1 MAKLVIV
8 ESPAKAKTIGKYL
21 GKDYEVT
28 ASMGHI
34 RDLPASQ
41 LGIDIEHDYAPQYIS
56 IKGKEKLIKEL
67 KSKAKHSDGVLLA
80 TDPDR
85 EGEAI
90 SWHLA
95 NILGLDPHEPNR
107 VTFDEITKK
116 GVKEGMAHPRA
127 INEDLFNAQQ
137 ARRVLDRLV
146 GYKLSPFLWRKV
158 RRGLSAGR
166 VQSVAVRI
174 IDDREKEIEA
184 FKPEEYWNVDATLGV
199 GRKSFTARLASDDKG
214 KKLLPHSEA
223 EARAIEKGLEGAEY
237 TVGELKKGKRA
248 KQPTPAFITSTLQ
261 QEASKALNFPISK
274 TMRIAQQLYEG
285 VDVKGQGTV
294 GLITYLRTDSVRISE
309 EADAAART
317 YISEQYGQNYVSQ
330 TEKTVKNG
338 QKIQD
343 AHEAI
348 RPTDITR
355 TPVLVKESLTRD
367 QFRLYQLIWR
377 RFAASR
383 MAPARYETTSVKIG
397 AGEYVFTVAASKV
410 AFDGF
415 MSVYTEEGD
424 DKKGNILSQS
434 LEKGMELTAFHAVAG
449 LVAGECSGLIT
460 SLIAM
465 SLEKRLPGH
474 SYHTLSG
481 QWKTMGKLFSSMAVP
496 LTINRVTTALFNSLE
511 NLLIPQKLQAFGYS
525 ASDALSIF
533 GILTGMTMSIILFP
547 SVLTNSFSV
556 LLLPAVSEAH
566 SAHNHAQIARA
577 IKKAILYGLLLGF
590 VFTIL
595 FLVFG
600 DRMGEVLFHN
610 TLAGN
615 FICQLSWLCPLLYVT
630 SLLNSI
636 LHGLGNA
643 RQVLFVT
650 LLACM
655 IRICMILF
663 LVPQYG
669 IDAYL
674 WGMLLSYVFAAIAD
688 ILLLMPYSRA

>member
-1 MAKLVIV
+1 MTASGIASRIIGFFYRIFL
-8 ESPAKAKTIGKYL
+8 AQTIGA
-21 GKDYEVT
+21 E
-28 ASMGHI
+28 A
-34 RDLPASQ
+34 
-41 LGIDIEHDYAPQYIS
+41 LGI
-56 IKGKEKLIKEL
+56 
-67 KSKAKHSDGVLLA
+67 
-80 TDPDR
+80 
-85 EGEAI
+85 
-90 SWHLA
+90 
-95 NILGLDPHEPNR
+95 
-107 VTFDEITKK
+107 
-116 GVKEGMAHPRA
+116 
-127 INEDLFNAQQ
+127 
-137 ARRVLDRLV
+137 
-146 GYKLSPFLWRKV
+146 
-158 RRGLSAGR
+158 
-166 VQSVAVRI
+166 
-174 IDDREKEIEA
+174 
-184 FKPEEYWNVDATLGV
+184 
-199 GRKSFTARLASDDKG
+199 
-214 KKLLPHSEA
+214 
-223 EARAIEKGLEGAEY
+223 
-237 TVGELKKGKRA
+237 
-248 KQPTPAFITSTLQ
+248 
-261 QEASKALNFPISK
+261 
-274 TMRIAQQLYEG
+274 
-285 VDVKGQGTV
+285 
-294 GLITYLRTDSVRISE
+294 
-309 EADAAART
+309 
-317 YISEQYGQNYVSQ
+317 
-330 TEKTVKNG
+330 
-338 QKIQD
+338 
-343 AHEAI
+343 
-348 RPTDITR
+348 
-355 TPVLVKESLTRD
+355 
-367 QFRLYQLIWR
+367 YQLIAPV
-377 RFAASR
+377 FAMCFALTASSIQTSISKFVGDACGKNAGTSQGEITAR
-383 MAPARYETTSVKIG
+383 GYLLLGLVISCTASVIVGIFLYTQADWIALHFLGELRCAPLLSLLSFSMLPCCIHACINGYYYGKKRAGIPSFCQLVEQLARVGSVWLI
-397 AGEYVFTVAASKV
+397 YQ
-410 AFDGF
+410 
-415 MSVYTEEGD
+415 YT
-424 DKKGNILSQS
+424 

-449 LVAGECSGLIT
+449 LVVGECSGLIT

-481 QWKTMGKLFSSMAVP
+481 QWKTMGKLFASMAVP
-496 LTINRVTTALFNSLE
+496 LTINRVTTALFNRLE

-566 SAHNHAQIARA
+566 SAHNHAQIART

-663 LVPQYG
+663 LIPQYG

-688 ILLLMPYSRA
+688 ILLLMPPHFLISLRQKKRRFPQITLPEPAFLYQDFSIIRCDYTRDRYSPVLVSILILSPCSTNRGTFTFAPVSTVAGLVAPVAVSPLNPGSVSVISSSTKRGGSTANTLPL

>member
-1 MAKLVIV
+1 M
-8 ESPAKAKTIGKYL
+8 
-21 GKDYEVT
+21 
-28 ASMGHI
+28 
-34 RDLPASQ
+34 LPCCIHAC
-41 LGIDIEHDYAPQYIS
+41 
-56 IKGKEKLIKEL
+56 
-67 KSKAKHSDGVLLA
+67 
-80 TDPDR
+80 
-85 EGEAI
+85 
-90 SWHLA
+90 
-95 NILGLDPHEPNR
+95 
-107 VTFDEITKK
+107 
-116 GVKEGMAHPRA
+116 
-127 INEDLFNAQQ
+127 IN
-137 ARRVLDRLV
+137 
-146 GYKLSPFLWRKV
+146 GY
-158 RRGLSAGR
+158 
-166 VQSVAVRI
+166 
-174 IDDREKEIEA
+174 
-184 FKPEEYWNVDATLGV
+184 YY
-199 GRKSFTARLASDDKG
+199 G
-214 KKLLPHSEA
+214 KKRAGIPSFCQLVEQL
-223 EARAIEKGLEGAEY
+223 ARVGSVWLIYQY
-237 TVGELKKGKRA
+237 T
-248 KQPTPAFITSTLQ
+248 
-261 QEASKALNFPISK
+261 
-274 TMRIAQQLYEG
+274 
-285 VDVKGQGTV
+285 
-294 GLITYLRTDSVRISE
+294 
-309 EADAAART
+309 
-317 YISEQYGQNYVSQ
+317 
-330 TEKTVKNG
+330 
-338 QKIQD
+338 
-343 AHEAI
+343 
-348 RPTDITR
+348 
-355 TPVLVKESLTRD
+355 
-367 QFRLYQLIWR
+367 
-377 RFAASR
+377 
-383 MAPARYETTSVKIG
+383 
-397 AGEYVFTVAASKV
+397 
-410 AFDGF
+410 
-415 MSVYTEEGD
+415 
-424 DKKGNILSQS
+424 

-449 LVAGECSGLIT
+449 LVVGECSGLIT

-481 QWKTMGKLFSSMAVP
+481 QWKTMGKLFASMAVP

-525 ASDALSIF
+525 ASD
-533 GILTGMTMSIILFP
+533 
-547 SVLTNSFSV
+547 VLTNSFSV

-688 ILLLMPYSRA
+688 ILLLMPYSRAG

>member
-1 MAKLVIV
+1 
-8 ESPAKAKTIGKYL
+8 
-21 GKDYEVT
+21 
-28 ASMGHI
+28 
-34 RDLPASQ
+34 
-41 LGIDIEHDYAPQYIS
+41 
-56 IKGKEKLIKEL
+56 
-67 KSKAKHSDGVLLA
+67 
-80 TDPDR
+80 
-85 EGEAI
+85 
-90 SWHLA
+90 
-95 NILGLDPHEPNR
+95 
-107 VTFDEITKK
+107 
-116 GVKEGMAHPRA
+116 
-127 INEDLFNAQQ
+127 
-137 ARRVLDRLV
+137 
-146 GYKLSPFLWRKV
+146 
-158 RRGLSAGR
+158 
-166 VQSVAVRI
+166 
-174 IDDREKEIEA
+174 
-184 FKPEEYWNVDATLGV
+184 
-199 GRKSFTARLASDDKG
+199 
-214 KKLLPHSEA
+214 
-223 EARAIEKGLEGAEY
+223 
-237 TVGELKKGKRA
+237 
-248 KQPTPAFITSTLQ
+248 
-261 QEASKALNFPISK
+261 
-274 TMRIAQQLYEG
+274 
-285 VDVKGQGTV
+285 
-294 GLITYLRTDSVRISE
+294 
-309 EADAAART
+309 
-317 YISEQYGQNYVSQ
+317 
-330 TEKTVKNG
+330 
-338 QKIQD
+338 
-343 AHEAI
+343 
-348 RPTDITR
+348 
-355 TPVLVKESLTRD
+355 
-367 QFRLYQLIWR
+367 
-377 RFAASR
+377 
-383 MAPARYETTSVKIG
+383 
-397 AGEYVFTVAASKV
+397 
-410 AFDGF
+410 
-415 MSVYTEEGD
+415 
-424 DKKGNILSQS
+424 
-434 LEKGMELTAFHAVAG
+434 
-449 LVAGECSGLIT
+449 
-460 SLIAM
+460 M
-465 SLEKRLPGH
+465 SLEKRLPRH

-481 QWKTMGKLFSSMAVP
+481 QWKTMGKLFASMAVP

-688 ILLLMPYSRA
+688 ILLLMPYSRAG

>member
-1 MAKLVIV
+1 MNISRFLKNPLITGTLLMTASGIASRIIGFFYRIFL
-8 ESPAKAKTIGKYL
+8 AQTIGA
-21 GKDYEVT
+21 E
-28 ASMGHI
+28 A
-34 RDLPASQ
+34 
-41 LGIDIEHDYAPQYIS
+41 LGI
-56 IKGKEKLIKEL
+56 
-67 KSKAKHSDGVLLA
+67 
-80 TDPDR
+80 
-85 EGEAI
+85 
-90 SWHLA
+90 
-95 NILGLDPHEPNR
+95 
-107 VTFDEITKK
+107 
-116 GVKEGMAHPRA
+116 
-127 INEDLFNAQQ
+127 
-137 ARRVLDRLV
+137 
-146 GYKLSPFLWRKV
+146 
-158 RRGLSAGR
+158 
-166 VQSVAVRI
+166 
-174 IDDREKEIEA
+174 
-184 FKPEEYWNVDATLGV
+184 
-199 GRKSFTARLASDDKG
+199 
-214 KKLLPHSEA
+214 
-223 EARAIEKGLEGAEY
+223 
-237 TVGELKKGKRA
+237 
-248 KQPTPAFITSTLQ
+248 
-261 QEASKALNFPISK
+261 
-274 TMRIAQQLYEG
+274 
-285 VDVKGQGTV
+285 
-294 GLITYLRTDSVRISE
+294 
-309 EADAAART
+309 
-317 YISEQYGQNYVSQ
+317 
-330 TEKTVKNG
+330 
-338 QKIQD
+338 
-343 AHEAI
+343 
-348 RPTDITR
+348 
-355 TPVLVKESLTRD
+355 
-367 QFRLYQLIWR
+367 YQLIAPV
-377 RFAASR
+377 FAMCFALTASSIQTSISKFVGDACGKNAGTSQGEITAR
-383 MAPARYETTSVKIG
+383 GYLLLGLVISCTASVIVGIFLYTQADWIALHFLGELRCAPLLSLLSFSMLPCCIHACINGYYYGKKRAGIPSFCQLVEQLARVGSVWLI
-397 AGEYVFTVAASKV
+397 YQ
-410 AFDGF
+410 
-415 MSVYTEEGD
+415 YT
-424 DKKGNILSQS
+424 

-481 QWKTMGKLFSSMAVP
+481 QWKTMGKLFASMAVP

-566 SAHNHAQIARA
+566 SAHNHAQIART

-615 FICQLSWLCPLLYVT
+615 FICQLSWLCPLPYVT

-688 ILLLMPYSRA
+688 ILLLMPYSRAG

>member
-1 MAKLVIV
+1 MNISRFLKNPLITGTLLMTASGIASRIIGFFYRIFL
-8 ESPAKAKTIGKYL
+8 AQTIGA
-21 GKDYEVT
+21 E
-28 ASMGHI
+28 A
-34 RDLPASQ
+34 
-41 LGIDIEHDYAPQYIS
+41 LGI
-56 IKGKEKLIKEL
+56 
-67 KSKAKHSDGVLLA
+67 
-80 TDPDR
+80 
-85 EGEAI
+85 
-90 SWHLA
+90 
-95 NILGLDPHEPNR
+95 
-107 VTFDEITKK
+107 
-116 GVKEGMAHPRA
+116 
-127 INEDLFNAQQ
+127 
-137 ARRVLDRLV
+137 
-146 GYKLSPFLWRKV
+146 
-158 RRGLSAGR
+158 
-166 VQSVAVRI
+166 
-174 IDDREKEIEA
+174 
-184 FKPEEYWNVDATLGV
+184 
-199 GRKSFTARLASDDKG
+199 
-214 KKLLPHSEA
+214 
-223 EARAIEKGLEGAEY
+223 
-237 TVGELKKGKRA
+237 
-248 KQPTPAFITSTLQ
+248 
-261 QEASKALNFPISK
+261 
-274 TMRIAQQLYEG
+274 
-285 VDVKGQGTV
+285 
-294 GLITYLRTDSVRISE
+294 
-309 EADAAART
+309 
-317 YISEQYGQNYVSQ
+317 
-330 TEKTVKNG
+330 
-338 QKIQD
+338 
-343 AHEAI
+343 
-348 RPTDITR
+348 
-355 TPVLVKESLTRD
+355 
-367 QFRLYQLIWR
+367 YQLIAPV
-377 RFAASR
+377 FAMCFALTASSIQTSISKFVGDACGKNAGTSQGEITAR
-383 MAPARYETTSVKIG
+383 GYLLLGLVISCTASVIVGIFLYTQADWIALHFLGELRCAPLLSLLSFSMLPCCIHACINGYYYGKKRAGIPSFCQLVEQLARVGSVWLI
-397 AGEYVFTVAASKV
+397 YQ
-410 AFDGF
+410 
-415 MSVYTEEGD
+415 YT
-424 DKKGNILSQS
+424 

-449 LVAGECSGLIT
+449 LVVGECSGLIT

-481 QWKTMGKLFSSMAVP
+481 QWKTMGKLFASMAVP

-688 ILLLMPYSRA
+688 ILLLMPYSRADDSSLFDLPQAEKTPVSTDHSAGTGVSLSGLFYYKV

>member
-1 MAKLVIV
+1 M
-8 ESPAKAKTIGKYL
+8 
-21 GKDYEVT
+21 
-28 ASMGHI
+28 
-34 RDLPASQ
+34 LPCCIHAC
-41 LGIDIEHDYAPQYIS
+41 
-56 IKGKEKLIKEL
+56 
-67 KSKAKHSDGVLLA
+67 
-80 TDPDR
+80 
-85 EGEAI
+85 
-90 SWHLA
+90 
-95 NILGLDPHEPNR
+95 
-107 VTFDEITKK
+107 
-116 GVKEGMAHPRA
+116 
-127 INEDLFNAQQ
+127 IN
-137 ARRVLDRLV
+137 
-146 GYKLSPFLWRKV
+146 GY
-158 RRGLSAGR
+158 
-166 VQSVAVRI
+166 
-174 IDDREKEIEA
+174 
-184 FKPEEYWNVDATLGV
+184 YY
-199 GRKSFTARLASDDKG
+199 G
-214 KKLLPHSEA
+214 KKRAGIPSFCQLVEQL
-223 EARAIEKGLEGAEY
+223 ARVGSVWLIYQY
-237 TVGELKKGKRA
+237 T
-248 KQPTPAFITSTLQ
+248 
-261 QEASKALNFPISK
+261 
-274 TMRIAQQLYEG
+274 
-285 VDVKGQGTV
+285 
-294 GLITYLRTDSVRISE
+294 
-309 EADAAART
+309 
-317 YISEQYGQNYVSQ
+317 
-330 TEKTVKNG
+330 
-338 QKIQD
+338 
-343 AHEAI
+343 
-348 RPTDITR
+348 
-355 TPVLVKESLTRD
+355 
-367 QFRLYQLIWR
+367 
-377 RFAASR
+377 
-383 MAPARYETTSVKIG
+383 
-397 AGEYVFTVAASKV
+397 
-410 AFDGF
+410 
-415 MSVYTEEGD
+415 
-424 DKKGNILSQS
+424 

-481 QWKTMGKLFSSMAVP
+481 QWKTMGKLFASMAVP

-688 ILLLMPYSRA
+688 ILLLMPYSRAG

>member
-1 MAKLVIV
+1 MTASGIASRIIGFFYRIFL
-8 ESPAKAKTIGKYL
+8 AQTIGA
-21 GKDYEVT
+21 E
-28 ASMGHI
+28 A
-34 RDLPASQ
+34 
-41 LGIDIEHDYAPQYIS
+41 LGI
-56 IKGKEKLIKEL
+56 
-67 KSKAKHSDGVLLA
+67 
-80 TDPDR
+80 
-85 EGEAI
+85 
-90 SWHLA
+90 
-95 NILGLDPHEPNR
+95 
-107 VTFDEITKK
+107 
-116 GVKEGMAHPRA
+116 
-127 INEDLFNAQQ
+127 
-137 ARRVLDRLV
+137 
-146 GYKLSPFLWRKV
+146 
-158 RRGLSAGR
+158 
-166 VQSVAVRI
+166 
-174 IDDREKEIEA
+174 
-184 FKPEEYWNVDATLGV
+184 
-199 GRKSFTARLASDDKG
+199 
-214 KKLLPHSEA
+214 
-223 EARAIEKGLEGAEY
+223 
-237 TVGELKKGKRA
+237 
-248 KQPTPAFITSTLQ
+248 
-261 QEASKALNFPISK
+261 
-274 TMRIAQQLYEG
+274 
-285 VDVKGQGTV
+285 
-294 GLITYLRTDSVRISE
+294 
-309 EADAAART
+309 
-317 YISEQYGQNYVSQ
+317 
-330 TEKTVKNG
+330 
-338 QKIQD
+338 
-343 AHEAI
+343 
-348 RPTDITR
+348 
-355 TPVLVKESLTRD
+355 
-367 QFRLYQLIWR
+367 YQLIAPV
-377 RFAASR
+377 FAMCFALTASSIQTSISKFVGDACGKNAGTSQGEITAR
-383 MAPARYETTSVKIG
+383 GYLLLGLVISCTASVIVGIFLYTQADWIALHFLGELRCAPLLSLLSFSMLPCCIHACINGYYYGKKRAGIPSFCQLVEQLARVGSVWLI
-397 AGEYVFTVAASKV
+397 YQ
-410 AFDGF
+410 
-415 MSVYTEEGD
+415 YT
-424 DKKGNILSQS
+424 

-688 ILLLMPYSRA
+688 ILLLMPYSRADDSSLFDLPQAEKTPVSTDHSAGTGVSLSRLFYYKVRLYTGQILTCSGINLDLVSLLYEQRNVYVCTCLNSSRLGSTCSGISLESRLCLCNLKLYEKRWLYCKYIALVRTDLNHLVLLNKLQCITDTVLCQVNLVISLYIHEMIEIIIGIQILHVLTINVSSRTLLCRTECLFYYTTTDDIF

>member
-1 MAKLVIV
+1 MTASGIASRIIGFFYRIFL
-8 ESPAKAKTIGKYL
+8 AQTIGA
-21 GKDYEVT
+21 E
-28 ASMGHI
+28 A
-34 RDLPASQ
+34 
-41 LGIDIEHDYAPQYIS
+41 LGI
-56 IKGKEKLIKEL
+56 
-67 KSKAKHSDGVLLA
+67 
-80 TDPDR
+80 
-85 EGEAI
+85 
-90 SWHLA
+90 
-95 NILGLDPHEPNR
+95 
-107 VTFDEITKK
+107 
-116 GVKEGMAHPRA
+116 
-127 INEDLFNAQQ
+127 
-137 ARRVLDRLV
+137 
-146 GYKLSPFLWRKV
+146 
-158 RRGLSAGR
+158 
-166 VQSVAVRI
+166 
-174 IDDREKEIEA
+174 
-184 FKPEEYWNVDATLGV
+184 
-199 GRKSFTARLASDDKG
+199 
-214 KKLLPHSEA
+214 
-223 EARAIEKGLEGAEY
+223 
-237 TVGELKKGKRA
+237 
-248 KQPTPAFITSTLQ
+248 
-261 QEASKALNFPISK
+261 
-274 TMRIAQQLYEG
+274 
-285 VDVKGQGTV
+285 
-294 GLITYLRTDSVRISE
+294 
-309 EADAAART
+309 
-317 YISEQYGQNYVSQ
+317 
-330 TEKTVKNG
+330 
-338 QKIQD
+338 
-343 AHEAI
+343 
-348 RPTDITR
+348 
-355 TPVLVKESLTRD
+355 
-367 QFRLYQLIWR
+367 YQLIAPV
-377 RFAASR
+377 FAMCFA
-383 MAPARYETTSVKIG
+383 
-397 AGEYVFTVAASKV
+397 
-410 AFDGF
+410 
-415 MSVYTEEGD
+415 
-424 DKKGNILSQS
+424 
-434 LEKGMELTAFHAVAG
+434 LTASSIQTSISKFVGDACGKNAGTSQGEITARGYLLLG
-449 LVAGECSGLIT
+449 LVISCTASVNVGLFLYTQADWIALHFLGELRCAPLLSLLSFSMLPCCIHACINGYYYGKKRAGIPSFCQLVEQLARVGSVWLIT

-481 QWKTMGKLFSSMAVP
+481 QWKTMGKLFASMAVP

-600 DRMGEVLFHN
+600 DRMGEVLFHK